1 MPLTNILHNV
11 GIWHSI
17 VKQLVHDIECS
28 KSFNRLLTKR
38 IVGGTILKS
47 KILVVD
53 DEPSISTLI
62 EYNLKLAG
70 YDVLCV
76 YDGEAVFDVLSTFR
90 PDLIILDRMLPK
102 SDGLEVCRKL
112 RVANNMVPVI
122 MLTAMHEIGDKIDGL
137 DNGADDYMTKPF
149 SPQELISRIQ
159 AVMRRIRSLPLVD
172 EGQVYQ
178 IGSLHVMADQREV
191 KLEGRDVELTPKEF
205 ELLVFLCR
213 HRGKVLSRQQ
223 LLHGVWD
230 YHFLGDT
237 RIVDVHISHLR
248 DKLEKNARSPEYI
261 MTIRNVGYK
270 LTEPTKR
277 HLA

>member
-1 MPLTNILHNV
+1 M
-11 GIWHSI
+11 
-17 VKQLVHDIECS
+17 S
-28 KSFNRLLTKR
+28 KYK
-38 IVGGTILKS
+38 V
-47 KILVVD
+47 LVVD

-62 EYNLKLAG
+62 EYNLKLFG
-70 YDVLCV
+70 FEVLCV
-76 YDGEAVFDVLSTFR
+76 YDGDAVFDVLTTFR
-90 PDLIILDRMLPK
+90 PDLIVLDWMLPK
-102 SDGLEVCRKL
+102 KDGIEVCRKL
-112 RVANNMVPVI
+112 REQQNMVPVI
-122 MLTAMHEIGDKIDGL
+122 MLTAMQDVHDRIVGL

-159 AVMRRIRSLPLVD
+159 AVMRRARSLPQTNED
-172 EGQVYQ
+172 QQYE
-178 IGSLHVMADQREV
+178 IGHLHVSADQREV
-191 KLEGRDVELTPKEF
+191 TLEGRIIELTPKEF
-205 ELLVFLCR
+205 ELLLFLCR

-261 MTIRNVGYK
+261 RTIRNVGYK
-270 LTEPTKR
+270 LMEPTSKS